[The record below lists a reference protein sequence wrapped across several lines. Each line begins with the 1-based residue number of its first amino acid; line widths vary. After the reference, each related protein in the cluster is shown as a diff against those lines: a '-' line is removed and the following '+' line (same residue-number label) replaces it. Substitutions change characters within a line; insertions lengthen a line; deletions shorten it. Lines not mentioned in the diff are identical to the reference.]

1 MSRVIH
7 TSKSLLT
14 NFDLARYLEKM
25 QIINLS
31 GLYNVSPQISLTD
44 VEILSE
50 KGFEKIICNRPDFE
64 VPPNLQSSVIEKS
77 ALEIGLSFE
86 YHPLTFENMNAEN
99 IEKQMA
105 LIKESE
111 RPVLAY
117 CTSGT
122 RCAAIWALGQIG
134 KMSKDEILKTT
145 LESGYNLEGLL

>member
-1 MSRVIH
+1 
-7 TSKSLLT
+7 
-14 NFDLARYLEKM
+14 M
-25 QIINLS
+25 QINNLS
-31 GLYNVSPQISLTD
+31 GLYNVSPQISVTD
-44 VEILSE
+44 LEFLSE
-50 KGFEKIICNRPDFE
+50 NGFGKIICNRPDFE
-64 VPPNLQSSVIEKS
+64 VPPSFQSNVIKKV
-77 ALEIGLSFE
+77 ATEIGLSFE

-105 LIKESE
+105 FIKESE

>member
-1 MSRVIH
+1 
-7 TSKSLLT
+7 
-14 NFDLARYLEKM
+14 M
-25 QIINLS
+25 QIVNIS
-31 GLYNVSPQISLTD
+31 GLYNVSPQISLKD
-44 VEILSE
+44 VEILSK

-64 VPPNLQSSVIEKS
+64 VHPNIQSSLIEKV
-77 ALEIGLSFE
+77 ATEIGISFE

-99 IEKQMA
+99 IKKQ
-105 LIKESE
+105 LTFINESE

>member
-1 MSRVIH
+1 
-7 TSKSLLT
+7 
-14 NFDLARYLEKM
+14 M
-25 QIINLS
+25 QIVNIS

-44 VEILSE
+44 VEVLSK

-64 VPPNLQSSVIEKS
+64 VHPNIQSSLIKKV
-77 ALEIGLSFE
+77 ATEIGLSFE

-105 LIKESE
+105 FIKESE

-145 LESGYNLEGLL
+145 LESGYNLRGLL

>member
-1 MSRVIH
+1 
-7 TSKSLLT
+7 
-14 NFDLARYLEKM
+14 M
-25 QIINLS
+25 QIVNIS

-44 VEILSE
+44 VEVLSK

-64 VPPNLQSSVIEKS
+64 VPPSFQSNVIKKV
-77 ALEIGLSFE
+77 ATEIGLSFE
-86 YHPLTFENMNAEN
+86 YDPLTFENMNAEN

-105 LIKESE
+105 FIKESE

-145 LESGYNLEGLL
+145 LESGYNLQGLL

>member
-1 MSRVIH
+1 
-7 TSKSLLT
+7 
-14 NFDLARYLEKM
+14 M
-25 QIINLS
+25 QIVNIS

-44 VEILSE
+44 IEVLSK

-64 VPPNLQSSVIEKS
+64 VHPNIQSSLIEKV
-77 ALEIGLSFE
+77 ATEIGISFE
-86 YHPLTFENMNAEN
+86 YHPVTFENMNAEN
-99 IEKQMA
+99 IEKQ
-105 LIKESE
+105 LTFINESE

>member
-1 MSRVIH
+1 
-7 TSKSLLT
+7 
-14 NFDLARYLEKM
+14 M
-25 QIINLS
+25 QIVNIS
-31 GLYNVSPQISLTD
+31 GLYNVSPQISLKD
-44 VEILSE
+44 VEILSK

-64 VPPNLQSSVIEKS
+64 VHPNIQSSLIGKVAI
-77 ALEIGLSFE
+77 EIGISFE
-86 YHPLTFENMNAEN
+86 YLPLTFESMNAEN
-99 IEKQMA
+99 IEKQ
-105 LIKESE
+105 LTFINESE

>member
-1 MSRVIH
+1 
-7 TSKSLLT
+7 
-14 NFDLARYLEKM
+14 M
-25 QIINLS
+25 QIVNIS

-44 VEILSE
+44 VEVLSK

-64 VPPNLQSSVIEKS
+64 VHSNIQSSLIKKV
-77 ALEIGLSFE
+77 ATEIGLSFE

-105 LIKESE
+105 FIKESE

-145 LESGYNLEGLL
+145 LESGYNLQGLL

>member
-1 MSRVIH
+1 
-7 TSKSLLT
+7 
-14 NFDLARYLEKM
+14 M
-25 QIINLS
+25 QINNVS
-31 GLYNVSPQISLTD
+31 GLYNVSPQISVTD
-44 VEILSE
+44 LEILSE
-50 KGFEKIICNRPDFE
+50 NGFGKIICNRPDFE
-64 VPPNLQSSVIEKS
+64 VPPSFQSNVIEKV
-77 ALEIGLSFE
+77 AKEIGLSFE

-105 LIKESE
+105 FIKESE

-145 LESGYNLEGLL
+145 LESGYNLQGLL

>member
-1 MSRVIH
+1 MSL
-7 TSKSLLT
+7 SDSQ
-14 NFDLARYLEKM
+14 EKM
-25 QIINLS
+25 QINNVS
-31 GLYNVSPQISLTD
+31 GLYNVSPQISVTD
-44 VEILSE
+44 LEFLSE
-50 KGFEKIICNRPDFE
+50 NGFEKIICNRPDFE
-64 VPPNLQSSVIEKS
+64 VPPSFQSNVIKKV
-77 ALEIGLSFE
+77 ATEIGLSFE

-105 LIKESE
+105 FIKESE

-145 LESGYNLEGLL
+145 LESGYNLQGLL

>member
-1 MSRVIH
+1 
-7 TSKSLLT
+7 
-14 NFDLARYLEKM
+14 M
-25 QIINLS
+25 QINNVS
-31 GLYNVSPQISLTD
+31 GLYNVSPQISVTD
-44 VEILSE
+44 LEFLSE
-50 KGFEKIICNRPDFE
+50 NGFGKIICNRPDFE
-64 VPPNLQSSVIEKS
+64 VPPSLQSNVIKKV
-77 ALEIGLSFE
+77 ATEIGLSFE

-105 LIKESE
+105 FIKESE

-145 LESGYNLEGLL
+145 LESGYNLQGLL

>member
-1 MSRVIH
+1 
-7 TSKSLLT
+7 
-14 NFDLARYLEKM
+14 M
-25 QIINLS
+25 QIVNIS
-31 GLYNVSPQISLTD
+31 GKYNVSPQISLKD

-64 VPPNLQSSVIEKS
+64 VHPNIQSSLFEKV
-77 ALEIGLSFE
+77 ATEMGILFE

-99 IEKQMA
+99 IEKQMVF
-105 LIKESE
+105 IDKSE

-122 RCAAIWALGQIG
+122 RCAAIWALGQVG

-145 LESGYNLEGLL
+145 RESGYNLEGLL

>member
-1 MSRVIH
+1 
-7 TSKSLLT
+7 
-14 NFDLARYLEKM
+14 M
-25 QIINLS
+25 QITNIS
-31 GLYNVSPQISLTD
+31 GIYHVSPQISLTD
-44 VEILSE
+44 VEFLS
-50 KGFEKIICNRPDFE
+50 KNGFEKIVCNRPDFE
-64 VPPNLQSSVIEKS
+64 VPINIQSYVIEKVTV
-77 ALEIGLSFE
+77 EIGLSFE
-86 YHPLTFENMNAEN
+86 YHPLTFDNMNAEN

-105 LIKESE
+105 FIKGSE

>member
-1 MSRVIH
+1 
-7 TSKSLLT
+7 
-14 NFDLARYLEKM
+14 M
-25 QIINLS
+25 QIVNIS
-31 GLYNVSPQISLTD
+31 GLYHVSPQISLTD
-44 VEILSE
+44 VEFLSE

-64 VPPNLQSSVIEKS
+64 VLPNIQSYIIEKV
-77 ALEIGLSFE
+77 AMEIGLSFE
-86 YHPLTFENMNAEN
+86 YHPLTFDNMNAEN

-105 LIKESE
+105 FINGSE

-145 LESGYNLEGLL
+145 LESGYNLQGLL